1 MLAALVATGLCAGRV
16 DGQEPPAHIAICG
29 ADSAARAFLDRMRY
43 LVATLDSA
51 ERTGLALGAIAPGD
65 VALVLEEPLCLAAS
79 QAYAAR
85 SRRSGTLTPPFPVA
99 VVRAGDRLLVQLG
112 GLSGRE
118 SEGWEV
124 MVFDLMLR
132 PVGPP

>member
-1 MLAALVATGLCAGRV
+1 VSYLAA
-16 DGQEPPAHIAICG
+16 
-29 ADSAARAFLDRMRY
+29 S
-43 LVATLDSA
+43 LDST
-51 ERTGLALGAIAPGD
+51 EPTRLALGDIQPGD

-79 QAYAAR
+79 QAYAVH

-118 SEGWEV
+118 SQEWEV